1 MQPFTAFSVY
11 PSGST
16 IYVRIRNLVGGL
28 KNTQSPGPYSRSCQ
42 PEYPGALAIC
52 VFKKSAATSL
62 LLVPTY
68 IWRWGLDFRRSRV
81 GLGQPSLSLQH
92 QLGQSQ
98 HHQGD
103 GSGIK
108 GGWEFE
114 YLP

>member
-1 MQPFTAFSVY
+1 MQSFTAFSVY

-16 IYVRIRNLVGGL
+16 IYMRIRNHVGGL
-28 KNTQSPGPYSRSCQ
+28 KSTQSPGPYSTSCQ
-42 PEYPGALAIC
+42 PESPAALAIC

-62 LLVPTY
+62 LLVLTY
-68 IWRWGLDFRRSRV
+68 IWHWGLDFRRSQV

-98 HHQGD
+98 HHQRD

-108 GGWEFE
+108 GGWELE